1 MSTKVGTHGINDLI
15 AVEKNSAYDYGMDTI
30 AEVLER
36 YFLAHSDNLRDALQP
51 LAEPTT
57 SRFARAGVASSSRGM
72 KGDEFARGVGQKTK
86 GGADVGFP
94 MEKFIYRLGWTLDY
108 AKAATP
114 ADMARKAISVA
125 IGNRQDILVELRRAL
140 FLPTNYTFVDE
151 LLDPNQDSQDIPVKR
166 LINADN
172 FPIPAS
178 PFGVE
183 FDTSTHTHY
192 TGIDWAA
199 ANAAAKAAAVDALIN
214 NVAEHYTD
222 ADVKLIL
229 ASTNVTDISALT
241 EFTEATPVYVQ
252 PVGATDQTQTRQT
265 ASRTDN
271 RLVGYWRG
279 NYEVWS
285 KPWGLANYPLA
296 INYNAPE
303 KALKYRER
311 SNVALRGLRLKSTFE
326 NAPLIVEFM
335 EHEFGFGVWGR
346 TAAAALFL
354 NDGAATYTAPTIA

>member
-1 MSTKVGTHGINDLI
+1 MATKVGTHGINDLL

-30 AEVLER
+30 AEVLQR
-36 YFLAHSDNLRDALQP
+36 YLLAHSENLRDALAP

-57 SRFARAGVASSSRGM
+57 SRFARAGVASSARGM

-94 MEKFIYRLGWTLDY
+94 MEKLIYRVGWTLDY

-114 ADMARKAISVA
+114 ADMARKTLAVSA
-125 IGNRQDILVELRRAL
+125 GNRQDILVELRKAI

-151 LLDPNQDSQDIPVKR
+151 LLDPNQDAQDVPVKR
-166 LINADN
+166 LINADS

-178 PFGVE
+178 PFGAD

-192 TGIDWAA
+192 TGVDWAA
-199 ANAAAKAAAVDALIN
+199 ANAAAKAAAIDALID
-214 NVAEHYTD
+214 NVAEHYID
-222 ADVKLIL
+222 ADIKLIL
-229 ASTNVTDISALT
+229 ASTNVSDLSSLT
-241 EFTEATPVYVQ
+241 EFKEATPVFVQ
-252 PVGATDQTQTRQT
+252 PVGATDQTQARATNT
-265 ASRTDN
+265 RTDN

-279 NYEVWS
+279 NYEIWS

-311 SNVALRGLRLKSTFE
+311 ANASLRGLRLKATFE
-326 NAPLIVEFM
+326 NAPLITDFM

-346 TAAAALFL
+346 TAAAVLFL
-354 NDGAATYTAPTIA
+354 NDGASTYTAPSIS

>member
-1 MSTKVGTHGINDLI
+1 MSTKVGVHGINDLI

-30 AEVLER
+30 AEVLQR
-36 YFLAHSDNLRDALQP
+36 YLLAHSDNLRDALSP

-57 SRFARAGVASSSRGM
+57 SRFARAGVASSARGM
-72 KGDEFARGVGQKTK
+72 KGDEFARGVAQKTK

-94 MEKFIYRLGWTLDY
+94 MEKLIYRLGWTLDY

-114 ADMARKAISVA
+114 ADMARKTISVT
-125 IGNRQDILVELRRAL
+125 IGNRQDILVELRKAL
-140 FLPTNYTFVDE
+140 FLPTNYTFTDE
-151 LLDPNQDSQDIPVKR
+151 LVDPNQDTQDLPVKR
-166 LINADN
+166 LINADS

-183 FDTSTHTHY
+183 FDTSSHTHY
-192 TGIDWAA
+192 TGIDWDA
-199 ANAAAKAAAVDALIN
+199 ANAAAKAAAIDALLD
-214 NVAEHYTD
+214 NVGEHYTD
-222 ADVKLIL
+222 ADIKLVL
-229 ASTNVTDISALT
+229 ASTNVSDISVLS
-241 EFTEATPVYVQ
+241 EFTPPTANYVQ
-252 PVGATDQTQTRQT
+252 PVGATDQTQTRAT
-265 ASRTDN
+265 PSRTDN

-279 NYEVWS
+279 NYEIWS

-311 SNVALRGLRLKSTFE
+311 GNAALRGLRLKSTFE
-326 NAPLIVEFM
+326 NAPLITEFM

-346 TAAAALFL
+346 TAAAVLFM
-354 NDGAATYTAPTIA
+354 NDGAATYTAPSIS